1 MSHPL
6 QLFAL
11 YYGGLCLVLIWCS
24 EFDQHYSHIIQ
35 FGVFGKLR
43 GRNGHYIHQFW
54 WAVVGLVLKAMSTLH
69 VICLWGASDAH
80 GSPYQGAPLP
90 MWVSLQ
96 ENLQVDHLS
105 RIEVCQLWQNQL
117 FQGGLIAGC
126 FHFRNFMGSHFC
138 KKVCHRFFIPG
149 CLIVGS
155 IALET
160 QRRQDLLL

>member
-11 YYGGLCLVLIWCS
+11 YYGGLCSVLIWCS
-24 EFDQHYSHIIQ
+24 ELDQNYSRIIQ

-54 WAVVGLVLKAMSTLH
+54 WVVVGPILQAVSTLH

-80 GSPYQGAPLP
+80 ESPYQGVPLP

-96 ENLQVDHLS
+96 GNLRVDHLS
-105 RIEVCQLWQNQL
+105 MIEVCQIWQSQL
-117 FQGGLIAGC
+117 FQGDSIAGC
-126 FHFRNFMGSHFC
+126 FHFRTFMGLHFC
-138 KKVCHRFFIPG
+138 KKVCRSFFISD
-149 CLIVGS
+149 CLIVRS
-155 IALET
+155 ITLET